1 MARIRSFQS
10 GFSLIEV
17 LVAAIVVALG
27 LLGLM
32 ALQLGQIRN
41 TNQAVD
47 GSIAAIYLNDMA
59 ERIRA
64 NSAQSALYLAS
75 HAKLPASIDC
85 VCNQCTAA
93 EVAQFDL
100 YTWQNQLISNLPSG
114 GGEITQAGNS
124 ITISIRWDQ
133 DLSGSAGKNCP
144 VASDDDLDCLTT
156 TISI

>member
-1 MARIRSFQS
+1 MRNVQS

-32 ALQLGQIRN
+32 SLQLGQIRN
-41 TNQAVD
+41 TSQAVD
-47 GSIAAIYLNDMA
+47 GSVAAIYLNDIA

-75 HAKLPASIDC
+75 HAELPASIDC
-85 VCNQCTAA
+85 VCGPCTAA
-93 EVAQFDL
+93 EMAQFDL
-100 YTWQNQLISNLPSG
+100 YTWQNQLINNLPSG
-114 GGEITQAGNS
+114 GGEITQAGSS
-124 ITISIRWDQ
+124 IIISIRWDQ
-133 DLSGSAGKNCP
+133 DLSGSAGENCP
-144 VASDDDLDCLTT
+144 VASDDDLDCLTA